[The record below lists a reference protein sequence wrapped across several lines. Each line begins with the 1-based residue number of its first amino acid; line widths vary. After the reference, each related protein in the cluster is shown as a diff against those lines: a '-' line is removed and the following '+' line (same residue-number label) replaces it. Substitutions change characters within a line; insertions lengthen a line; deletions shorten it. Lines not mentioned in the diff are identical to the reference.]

1 MPDAA
6 PPSEATHE
14 LVGLLEAALA
24 AEWGRPVTVSGLS
37 RFHGGA
43 ARETWRFTAE
53 AGDGPVG
60 LVARRDPGSSLIT
73 TSREVEFHVLRRA
86 HGAGLPVPEPL
97 FLDRSGSRLGTP
109 GFVMREVP
117 GGRATSVF
125 EPDPYGD
132 ARAETGHDIFT
143 AIGRLHALVPD
154 ADDKAALPLMPAPAR
169 LAHWKAEL
177 AAHALRPEPVALA
190 AIRWLEA
197 HLPAPS
203 GPLAIVHGDF
213 RSGNFLV
220 DSASRLLVLLDW
232 EMAHLGDPMED
243 LAWAM
248 DPMWGHDAPGLVA
261 GTLPPEAAIAAWERA
276 SGRRFAHDAWDWW
289 RLFAAVQGLAIWVS
303 SAHEVAHRRTLDPV
317 MAFAGIYPYRF
328 HNAEAA
334 AMLKALA
341 R

>member
-1 MPDAA
+1 MQ
-6 PPSEATHE
+6 HE
-14 LVGLLEAALA
+14 LVGLLEAALE
-24 AEWGRPVTVSGLS
+24 AEGKGPVRVSGLS

-43 ARETWRFTAE
+43 ARETWRFTATTD
-53 AGDGPVG
+53 AGSTG

-73 TSREVEFHVLRRA
+73 TSRAAEYHVLARA
-86 HGAGLPVPEPL
+86 HAAGLPVPEPL
-97 FLDRSGSRLGTP
+97 FLDRTGERLGTP

-117 GGRATSVF
+117 GGRATSMF
-125 EPDPYGD
+125 EEDPYG
-132 ARAETGHDIFT
+132 ATRAETGRDIFG
-143 AIGRLHALVPD
+143 AIGRLHALHPD
-154 ADDKAALPLMPAPAR
+154 TADSAALPTMPAAAR

-177 AAHALRPEPVALA
+177 EAHSLRPEPVARA

-203 GPLAIVHGDF
+203 GPPAIVHGDF

-220 DSASRLLVLLDW
+220 GADNRLLALLDW

-248 DPMWGHDAPGLVA
+248 DPMWGHDRPDLVA
-261 GTLPPEAAIAAWERA
+261 ATLPRDEAIAVWEQA
-276 SGRRFAHDAWDWW
+276 SGRRFAHGAWAWW

-303 SAHEVAHRRTLDPV
+303 SAFEIAQRRTVDPV

-328 HNAEAA
+328 HNAAAA

-341 R
+341 P